1 MAGKNVKMSAEALEK
16 LKQELEY
23 LETVRR
29 AEIAEKLK
37 EARGFG
43 DLSENAEYDEA
54 KNEQGIL
61 EAKITE
67 LQQTIENAVVIDGSS
82 LTNDEVGSYSVVK
95 FFDMELE
102 EEETVQIVGSI
113 ESDPDNGKISDE
125 SPIGKALMGKRV
137 GEIAEVE
144 APAGLLQLKILEIS
158 R

>member
-67 LQQTIENAVVIDGSS
+67 LQQTIENAVVIDGSNLS
-82 LTNDEVGSYSVVK
+82 NDEVGSYSVVK

-125 SPIGKALMGKRV
+125 SPIGKALMGKKV

-144 APAGLLQLKILEIS
+144 APMGLLQLKILEIS